1 MKSENA
7 IQLLMVLIAIV
18 IIIFA
23 GGVLAMVVTYQQ
35 HEKHIA
41 EESTKNDIYA
51 EVVDRHSSAIP
62 VNNTIIYKYSMNVKI
77 GKETKNVIISSTI
90 YNKINKGD
98 DVPVTVYMLN
108 DKITDVTYRSTK
120 LE

>member
-1 MKSENA
+1 MKSENT
-7 IQLLMVLIAIV
+7 IQLLIMLLAI
-18 IIIFA
+18 IIVIFA
-23 GGVLAMVVTYQQ
+23 GGMITTAVTYQQ

-41 EESTKNDIYA
+41 EKSTKNDIYA
-51 EVVDRHSSAIP
+51 EVVDKHSSAIP
-62 VNNTIIYKYSMNVKI
+62 VNNTIIYKYSMDVKI
-77 GKETKNVIISSTI
+77 GKETKNVSISSTI

-98 DVPVTVYMLN
+98 DVPVTVYVLN